1 MLAKRGTPIGVNLT
15 LVSFSN
21 ETSERAPG
29 LVRPIAL
36 RTPHS
41 QETVTGFGC
50 PLRSSGPQL
59 LEVIAPA
66 PDNAARSI
74 KLGLVPK
81 TPDAI
86 TSGLERF
93 IPKKLQLSLGVVMFS
108 CEVGAY
114 F

>member
-1 MLAKRGTPIGVNLT
+1 MLAKSGTPKGANLA
-15 LVSFSN
+15 LVSLSN
-21 ETSERAPG
+21 ETSACAPG

-36 RTPHS
+36 RTPNFHA
-41 QETVTGFGC
+41 TVTGFGC

-81 TPDAI
+81 TPDAN